1 MGTIRQG
8 LRTRCPWRLFLWHL
22 IALTTLVFLL
32 PQNGEAILISSP
44 VPAAAPAN
52 SATHSKDLATIRSF
66 LERKLVRQRLQDLG
80 LTVEEIQSRLARMT
94 DDQVRQVAGQLDS
107 LVPGGDAGGVI
118 IVILLLGI
126 ILFLVL
132 HFTGRKVVITK

>member
-8 LRTRCPWRLFLWHL
+8 LTTRSPWRLFLWHL
-22 IALTTLVFLL
+22 IGLTTLVFLF
-32 PQNGEAILISSP
+32 PQNGEAILIPSP
-44 VPAAAPAN
+44 LPAVVPADSAAR
-52 SATHSKDLATIRSF
+52 STDLATIRSF

-80 LTVEEIQSRLARMT
+80 LTAEEIQSRLARMT

-107 LVPGGDAGGVI
+107 LVPGGDAGAVI

-126 ILFLVL
+126 ILFLIL